1 MTSILQSV
9 ATTEARILKQ
19 LVTFSLEIVNGLPRN
34 YTHTHTP
41 TNEQLLNKATSKEYI
56 FVNPQICDPNSFHWP
71 SSKKGIQQNQK
82 KKKREDEESNNYL
95 KKNSFPYF
103 SVIKRTYKSK
113 QNSMQFL
120 V

>member
-1 MTSILQSV
+1 MVCQ
-9 ATTEARILKQ
+9 
-19 LVTFSLEIVNGLPRN
+19 EI
-34 YTHTHTP
+34 THTP
-41 TNEQLLNKATSKEYI
+41 TNEQQLNKATSKEYI
-56 FVNPQICDPNSFHWP
+56 LLTHRFVTQIHSIGRQA
-71 SSKKGIQQNQK
+71 KKAFSRITK